1 MRVTEVDIDSVR
13 PYAGNPRIN
22 SAAVD
27 VIAESIRNYGFRQP
41 IVVDRDMVIVCGH
54 TRWEAM
60 RRLGMRTIP
69 CVIADDLTP
78 EQAMAYRLDDN
89 RSAEFSSWDMGKLT
103 EELGKLG
110 DAGYDLSSLSFTSEE
125 LESLLGDDD
134 GDKKSEDEEDDG
146 DGENDAVCGDSGI
159 DVREFGCVTLVLGAS
174 DDGSVVESALGG
186 KSPSA
191 VVYSLLMLSETF
203 QDRLSLESHIVRKV
217 ERIADMAAPGTP
229 FYAIADGSS
238 IAAAVG
244 SMPAFGVDVMGEV
257 ALPLAREVR
266 LGGSLY
272 DRSHVSVIYGWKRGG
287 TPPFD
292 GEGASSMPICS
303 HPEWSHCPPECVT
316 HTVSRHCGRDGVVA
330 NPLGGSGDVAVI
342 CLRVGQRC
350 VSFHDDSD
358 SFRAVCGRLA
368 ANGKG

>member
-13 PYAGNPRIN
+13 PYAGNPRNN

-103 EELGKLG
+103 EELGKLS

-134 GDKKSEDEEDDG
+134 GEKEQEEDDEEG
-146 DGENDAVCGDSGI
+146 DGEDDAGQRPCGN
-159 DVREFGCVTLVLGAS
+159 RCRN
-174 DDGSVVESALGG
+174 
-186 KSPSA
+186 PSA
-191 VVYSLLMLSETF
+191 VYP
-203 QDRLSLESHIVRKV
+203 Q
-217 ERIADMAAPGTP
+217 G
-229 FYAIADGSS
+229 
-238 IAAAVG
+238 
-244 SMPAFGVDVMGEV
+244 
-257 ALPLAREVR
+257 
-266 LGGSLY
+266 
-272 DRSHVSVIYGWKRGG
+272 
-287 TPPFD
+287 
-292 GEGASSMPICS
+292 
-303 HPEWSHCPPECVT
+303 
-316 HTVSRHCGRDGVVA
+316 
-330 NPLGGSGDVAVI
+330 
-342 CLRVGQRC
+342 
-350 VSFHDDSD
+350 
-358 SFRAVCGRLA
+358 
-368 ANGKG
+368 